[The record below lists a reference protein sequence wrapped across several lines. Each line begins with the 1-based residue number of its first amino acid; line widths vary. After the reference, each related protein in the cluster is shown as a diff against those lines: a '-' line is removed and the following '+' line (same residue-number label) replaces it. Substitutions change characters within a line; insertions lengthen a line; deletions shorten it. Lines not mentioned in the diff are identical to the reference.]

1 MIEPI
6 VLYIKN
12 SLSVVAVSGAR
23 PGPGIAT
30 LSRPGHW
37 AATILAWVYVGMG
50 DDVMTFLALTG
61 RYRDAEN

>member
-12 SLSVVAVSGAR
+12 SLSVVAASVAR

-37 AATILAWVYVGMG
+37 LWAAPLLAWVDVGMG

-61 RYRDAEN
+61 K